1 MKRTKIA
8 VLILLSL
15 GLVYTANAQK
25 KKVTKESSE
34 PKQTESV
41 TTLPASTPPPEPK
54 IESNADPMLEH
65 YYKKYAAASRWN
77 DTQVA
82 KSALYDM
89 IILKPENDSLI
100 FTLAY
105 FYFENRQFAPAM
117 LVSQELL
124 ARDSKN
130 LAYLELSAA
139 SFESLGI
146 LDRSLQN
153 YETLYLLSNNIMALY
168 KIAFLQYDLKRYEE
182 ALTNVEIL
190 MGKPEAEKVK
200 IGFNDANNQPKDY
213 AMKYA
218 VQNLKGMVLE
228 AKGDKA
234 GAQQVYEAIIKQ
246 VPDFQPALT
255 GLAELKKAK

>member
-1 MKRTKIA
+1 MKPTKIA
-8 VLILLSL
+8 FLILLSF
-15 GLVYTANAQK
+15 GLAFAVNAQK
-25 KKVTKESSE
+25 KKATKVSSE
-34 PKQTESV
+34 NKPAEAATTMPA
-41 TTLPASTPPPEPK
+41 TTLPPEPK
-54 IESNADPMLEH
+54 IEGDADPMLEH

-168 KIAFLQYDLKRYEE
+168 KIAFLQFDLKRYEE
-182 ALTNVEIL
+182 ALTNVDIL
-190 MGKPEAEKVK
+190 MGKPEAETLK
-200 IGFNDANNQPKDY
+200 IGFNDASNQPKDY

-234 GAQQVYEAIIKQ
+234 GAQKVFEEIIKV

-255 GLAELKKAK
+255 ALADLKKAK